1 MNFFEHQ
8 DRAHQNTQKLVGLF
22 LLAIVAMII
31 TIYIAALVAFG
42 GLTAGVVWHPGLF
55 VSVAIPTM
63 LVIGCGS
70 CYKLLSLRQGGQIIA
85 HDLGGRRL
93 APETTDS
100 NERQLL
106 NVVEEMAIASG
117 ISVPAVYVLDHES
130 GINAFAAGFT
140 ANDAVIGVT
149 RGTLDQLNRDELQG
163 VIGHEFSHIL
173 NGDMRLNLRLVGLLH
188 GILLIY
194 LLGRILVR
202 FNSGSRSREKGE
214 MFGVFGLA
222 LILIGG
228 IGLVCGRLI
237 KSAVSRQREFL
248 ADASAVQFTRNPSGI
263 ASALQKISQHHS
275 RSLIQSPYAETN
287 SHLFFGSAIRFYF
300 FEDLF
305 ATHPPLEQRI
315 RRLNSSKISTTPAS
329 GNTQLGTPS
338 RNLSNTPSSNETRSP
353 NLNNSLTM
361 GFVDHSASSSANR
374 GANTITTSPD
384 QIVAQIGTVA
394 PEHFAYAQTLL
405 AQLPESIQVGLRDRQ
420 SAIAIIYAL
429 ALDSDQ
435 DQVRNQQMT
444 WLRQVEPKETVEAT
458 LEFHQT
464 LAQLDPRVR
473 LPLLDL
479 TIPVLRQSSAAQCQ
493 QLFKCMNG
501 LAKADGHWSLTEF
514 VLYLVLFHRLQ
525 PCMNSTIDRTVQHT
539 RLEQVWSD
547 CLIVL
552 SALAQVGQTNQNTT
566 NQDAIIYAFR
576 SGLYRLPG
584 AGKLEIPDVPP
595 SCNFSVL
602 NKSLQRLSVA
612 SPKLKQAIV
621 DACAHTVLLDNV
633 VTIQEADLLRA
644 IVITFDCPLP
654 PFLNRTAQGT
664 RIPKAA

>member
-1 MNFFEHQ
+1 MNFFEYQ

-22 LLAIVAMII
+22 LLAIFSIII
-31 TIYIAALVAFG
+31 TIYVAALMTFG

-55 VSVAIPTM
+55 IAVAVPTI
-63 LVIGCGS
+63 LVIGSGS
-70 CYKLLSLRQGGQIIA
+70 CYKLMSLRQGGQIIA
-85 HDLGGRRL
+85 HDLGGRPI
-93 APETTDS
+93 APETTDPT
-100 NERQLL
+100 ERQLL
-106 NVVEEMAIASG
+106 NVVEEMAIAAG
-117 ISVPAVYVLDHES
+117 ISVPVVYVLDHEP

-140 ANDAVIGVT
+140 PNDAVIGVT

-248 ADASAVQFTRNPSGI
+248 ADASSVQFTRNPSGI
-263 ASALQKISQHHS
+263 AEALQKISHHSS
-275 RSLIQSPYAETN
+275 RSLIRSPYAETN

-300 FEDLF
+300 FEELF

-315 RRLNSSKISTTPAS
+315 RRLHSTSK
-329 GNTQLGTPS
+329 LF
-338 RNLSNTPSSNETRSP
+338 NTPSSSTTQSSNLSDTQSSNGSRSP
-353 NLNNSLTM
+353 HSNHSLPIGFANNSAP
-361 GFVDHSASSSANR
+361 SPANTV
-374 GANTITTSPD
+374 ANTITANPD
-384 QIVAQIGTVA
+384 HIIAQVGTVT
-394 PEHFAYAQTLL
+394 PEHFAYAQALL
-405 AQLPESIQVGLRDRQ
+405 SQLPESIQAGLRDRQ

-429 ALDSDQ
+429 ALDTEQAQIRDQ
-435 DQVRNQQMT
+435 QIA
-444 WLRQVEPKETVEAT
+444 WLRQVEPTETVEAT
-458 LEFHQT
+458 LQFNQI
-464 LAQLDPRVR
+464 LAQLDPRIR

-479 TIPVLRQSSAAQCQ
+479 TIPVLRQSSTAQCQ
-493 QLFKCMNG
+493 QLFKYMNG
-501 LAKADGHWSLTEF
+501 LAKVDGHWSLTEF

-525 PCMNSTIDRTVQHT
+525 PYINPKLDWTVQYT
-539 RLEQVWSD
+539 RLDQVWSD
-547 CLIVL
+547 CLMVL
-552 SALAQVGQTNQNTT
+552 SALAQVGQTHQNTS
-566 NQDAIIYAFR
+566 NQDTINYAFR

-584 AGKLEIPDVPP
+584 VGKLEIPNIPP
-595 SCNFSVL
+595 SCNFSML

-633 VTIQEADLLRA
+633 VTLQEADLLRA
-644 IVITFDCPLP
+644 IVIAFDCPLP
-654 PFLNRTAQGT
+654 PFLNPTTKGT